1 MYPKVADL
9 FIVSATPS
17 SGDARGATRAIQA
30 QGESTVQQGLR
41 DSQHSP
47 HENYSIFITRSTI
60 NG

>member
-41 DSQHSP
+41 DSQQMF
-47 HENYSIFITRSTI
+47 YYLRMRV
-60 NG
+60 NGANV